1 MYKYKR
7 LDFHTTLT
15 QSGSWLSLRNVGV
28 IYQQQQIEMKVLPMA
43 FVLVLT
49 LILYQI
55 NPSGCG
61 FPISI
66 RFNPLA
72 IKSIIAPDK
81 LKSFVKSVQIQS
93 RVDNGLQKLRLLY
106 MSNYSIKAALRSTIT
121 VSSTSTTTI
130 TTGLYCARIQN
141 LAVTGACSRRRK
153 EIKLNNNK
161 IIANYDDEIQGVQPT
176 NVLNRFNIPTW

>member
-1 MYKYKR
+1 
-7 LDFHTTLT
+7 
-15 QSGSWLSLRNVGV
+15 
-28 IYQQQQIEMKVLPMA
+28 MA

-93 RVDNGLQKLRLLY
+93 RVDNGLQKLRLFYL
-106 MSNYSIKAALRSTIT
+106 SNYSIKAALRSTIT

-161 IIANYDDEIQGVQPT
+161 IIANYDDEIQVLQPT
-176 NVLNRFNIPTW
+176 NVLNRFNISFYTLKGI